1 MRSHFLFSL
10 HYKQH
15 GQAFSCMHPA
25 HLDFAFYRV
34 GSQKTW
40 QRIRLSR
47 YIVPSIKGKFTLLR
61 EGQTSHYNPHV
72 RFPENHCLSA
82 PRHTLRSVQFRPS
95 VVSNSL
101 RPHGLQH
108 ARPPCPSPTLG
119 ARSNSCP
126 LSRWCHPTI
135 SSTIFPFSSCLHSFP
150 ASGSFPMSQ
159 FFASDGQ
166 STGVPASASVLPMN
180 IQDINMSHVWGL
192 LNPVFYEGPFTISST
207 FLSVV
212 SKAWHA
218 VLFILN

>member
-47 YIVPSIKGKFTLLR
+47 YIVPSIKGKFTLLW
-61 EGQTSHYNPHV
+61 EGQTSHYDPHV
-72 RFPENHCLSA
+72 HFPENHCLSA

-135 SSTIFPFSSCLHSFP
+135 SSTIFPFSCAFNLSQHQGLFQWVSSLHPTAKVLKFQLQHQSF
-150 ASGSFPMSQ
+150 Q
-159 FFASDGQ
+159 
-166 STGVPASASVLPMN
+166 
-180 IQDINMSHVWGL
+180 W
-192 LNPVFYEGPFTISST
+192 T
-207 FLSVV
+207 FR
-212 SKAWHA
+212 
-218 VLFILN
+218 I